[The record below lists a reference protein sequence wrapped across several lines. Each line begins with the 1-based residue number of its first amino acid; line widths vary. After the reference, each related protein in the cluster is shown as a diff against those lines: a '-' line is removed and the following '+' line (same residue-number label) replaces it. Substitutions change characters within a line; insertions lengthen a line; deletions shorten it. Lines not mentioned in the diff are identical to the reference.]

1 MTIRRGWILC
11 VAGAAGLFTQHLFAQ
26 QGSIGGPVAGYVFD
40 RQSQA
45 LRVIHGIPGA
55 SLIGEPVDFGTG
67 ISNSWVAPKLDAALV
82 VTADGAGRLF
92 RIDNGQATEQTVE
105 GMVEPHPTIFS

>member
-1 MTIRRGWILC
+1 MTIRSGWILC
-11 VAGAAGLFTQHLFAQ
+11 VAGAASLFAQ

-40 RQSQA
+40 RHSQA

-67 ISNSWVAPKLDAALV
+67 ISSAWVAPKLDAALV
-82 VTADGAGRLF
+82 VTADGTARMF
-92 RIDNGQATEQTVE
+92 RIDNGKATERTVE
-105 GMVEPHPTIFS
+105 GMVAPERAIFSPS

>member
-1 MTIRRGWILC
+1 MTIRNGWILC
-11 VAGAAGLFTQHLFAQ
+11 AAGAVSLFAQ

-55 SLIGEPVDFGTG
+55 SLISEGVAFGTG
-67 ISNSWVAPKLDAALV
+67 IMSAWVAPKLDAALV
-82 VTADGAGRLF
+82 IRADGTAGLF
-92 RIDNGQATEQTVE
+92 RLDAGKATERPVE
-105 GMVEPHPTIFS
+105 GMVAPERAIF